1 MPVSVTKPAGNMRR
15 VLLAAP
21 RARKTLSTSLQTLP
35 TRTAS
40 TGPPSPTRGPH
51 AGHTTW
57 TRRTRPSRQVYERL
71 VAEGN
76 EEAAA
81 PDFRAQLEAHF
92 MRLPHSYQLDINVDK
107 AEDVLVHQKV
117 LAEAK
122 DPDRRPAFHVRF
134 LRLVVFGEKCH
145 STGGMML
152 TPTILSI
159 EEVDPTYDSD
169 ASEDGADDGDD
180 LSVRQDTS
188 YAHIHEVVFSTV
200 DKPKLLSQLSALL
213 SDIGLN
219 IREAHVFSTFD
230 NYSLDVFVV
239 DGWPIEDTDGLHK
252 ALEASILRNEGS
264 WSGSSHSSAAERT
277 LPFQVKGGEWE
288 IDKRLLKMGGMI
300 ASGSCGDLYHGT
312 YLGEDVAVKI
322 LRSEH
327 LNKNVWNEF
336 TQEVYILREVQHTNV
351 VRFIGACTKPP
362 QFCIITEYMSGG
374 SLYDFVHKQHNVLDL
389 PTLLKFAVDVC
400 RGMCYLHQRGII
412 HRDLKSANLLM
423 DKDHVVKVADF
434 GVARFQDQG
443 GNMTAETGTYRW
455 MAPEAYHPLKLLME
469 VHRAPRILKV
479 INHQPY
485 DNKADVFSFAI
496 VLWEL
501 ITSKIPY
508 NTMTPLQ
515 AAVGVRQ
522 GLRPGLPENAHPQLL
537 DLMRR
542 CWEGIPSNRPPFSD
556 ILAELEDLLARVQEQ
571 QEHSNQMKEHN
582 SSSNL
587 KLSNAGM
594 LGSNYIQDGNMD
606 LDF

>member
-1 MPVSVTKPAGNMRR
+1 MAAAAAEGGGGGGVEEGVGENSSPAGLPRGGARVRR
-15 VLLAAP
+15 AGTAVAVAV
-21 RARKTLSTSLQTLP
+21 AREGLTSAT
-35 TRTAS
+35 
-40 TGPPSPTRGPH
+40 
-51 AGHTTW
+51 
-57 TRRTRPSRQVYERL
+57 
-71 VAEGN
+71 
-76 EEAAA
+76 
-81 PDFRAQLEAHF
+81 
-92 MRLPHSYQLDINVDK
+92 SYQLDINVDK

-455 MAPEAYHPLKLLME
+455 MAPE
-469 VHRAPRILKV
+469 V

-556 ILAELEDLLARVQEQ
+556 ILAELEDLLARVQGTSGEASQ
-571 QEHSNQMKEHN
+571 R
-582 SSSNL
+582 
-587 KLSNAGM
+587 
-594 LGSNYIQDGNMD
+594 QDDSGAKD
-606 LDF
+606 

>member
-1 MPVSVTKPAGNMRR
+1 MIKLNIGSCFVF
-15 VLLAAP
+15 
-21 RARKTLSTSLQTLP
+21 SLC
-35 TRTAS
+35 
-40 TGPPSPTRGPH
+40 
-51 AGHTTW
+51 
-57 TRRTRPSRQVYERL
+57 
-71 VAEGN
+71 
-76 EEAAA
+76 
-81 PDFRAQLEAHF
+81 
-92 MRLPHSYQLDINVDK
+92 SYQLDINVDK

-455 MAPEAYHPLKLLME
+455 MAPE
-469 VHRAPRILKV
+469 V